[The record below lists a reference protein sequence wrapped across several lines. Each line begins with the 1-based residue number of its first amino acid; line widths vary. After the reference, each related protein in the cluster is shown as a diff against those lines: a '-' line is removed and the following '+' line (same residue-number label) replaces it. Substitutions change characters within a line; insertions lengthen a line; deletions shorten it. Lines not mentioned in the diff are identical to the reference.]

1 MAFRRNQ
8 DMPWRVRMP
17 EREVEYFWL
26 VTYFPVRVGRV
37 LD

>member
-1 MAFRRNQ
+1 
-8 DMPWRVRMP
+8 MPWRVRRA

-26 VTYFPVRVGRV
+26 VKYFPVRVGRD